1 MFDSRVRLIESLK
14 LYQRPSRQAQ
24 EVGFLRVLV
33 QGTGADEFRGFGLAI
48 LQKRLCLLK

>member
-33 QGTGADEFRGFGLAI
+33 QGTGADNLRGFGLAS
-48 LQKRLCLLK
+48 LQIRLCLLK